1 MHSERWLSFPTHRTV
16 PARRASREE
25 PAWPRRPSLP
35 EREQRTSWPRHRP
48 CRAMIFVQPSRVLPL
63 LLACQSDKRQ
73 ATRCTADSSRGL
85 DALLGCET
93 YVLPPDDQW
102 PRTLLPAWPP
112 YTAPPQPGTL
122 VYVRKRGIGPSR
134 VAASVAGSDDAIVVE
149 PLFGPR
155 AGAPLEVARRKAE
168 VMRGR
173 GQERAVLLCGETD
186 SFRALSR
193 SMVLPTD
200 VVMEIGCSYG
210 GATALL
216 ASRAKS
222 VIAVDVS
229 GDALSR
235 AATECASHSN
245 VRFERIDVVRDP
257 ARLLDDAVASG
268 VSIVFVDIN
277 GNRAGDIVTTLLAAL
292 QERLHPALTV
302 IKNRELYLAATA
314 ASDGAAPGS
323 DDDARDPARM
333 QGAADFWASVYPQAP
348 ACAASGGAQGAP
360 GPQLALLPGAPK
372 SPGEWPR
379 FLFTFRAT
387 NGQFRLDELRAAAL
401 TLGVDPDRLRF
412 QPASAVASTVAATAA
427 SAAPD
432 THTPRQPDLH
442 TYGGDIGPDLFQWVS
457 LPSAEVAAEVASRC
471 SLVRGAFEV
480 WATAAFPS
488 APPLPLEAAVA
499 AANERW
505 QLLADHAATAPRAAT
520 AMLSPIADESWRVD
534 VVSVG
539 VSRHRTLAGKVG
551 LIETLGGLL
560 GGLQGRVELK
570 DPAHVITMIEDCRSI
585 INSDMDVKDD
595 KTMANAPS
603 TLFLGR
609 RLAEGAASHL
619 ARLSLSERSYLGR
632 TTLPPDLAYLMAMQ
646 ARCVP
651 GSVVL
656 DPFCGTCSILM
667 SCAVLGATTVGIDVD
682 AEVLHGTVDG
692 QPGIELNFREADLE
706 PPAKLIWGD
715 MAEIEQLTAGSPY
728 SRFDAIVTDPPYG
741 LMEGL
746 GPYYRLLSRRLTEL
760 LFLGCQRLR
769 IGGRLVFLLPVPSSV
784 HEDDAIP
791 RRGLPTARC
800 LEVETIARQR
810 LANTDRLLVTMVK
823 VSEPAEVGLNM
834 ELDTSGGSTG
844 EWLGWWQTIDAIER
858 ANSKEARA
866 VW

>member
-1 MHSERWLSFPTHRTV
+1 
-16 PARRASREE
+16 
-25 PAWPRRPSLP
+25 
-35 EREQRTSWPRHRP
+35 
-48 CRAMIFVQPSRVLPL
+48 MIFLLPSRVLPL
-63 LLACQSDKRQ
+63 LLACQSDTRQ
-73 ATRCTADSSRGL
+73 AIRCKADPRGL
-85 DALLGCET
+85 DALLSCET

-112 YTAPPQPGTL
+112 YNVPPQPGTL

-134 VAASVAGSDDAIVVE
+134 VAASVAGSNDAIVVE

-155 AGAPLEVARRKAE
+155 AGAPYEVARRKAE

-173 GQERAVLLCGETD
+173 GQERAVLLCGKTD

-193 SMVLPTD
+193 SMILPTD

-222 VIAVDVS
+222 VVAVDVS
-229 GDALSR
+229 DDALSR
-235 AATECASHSN
+235 AVSLCASHPN
-245 VRFERIDVVRDP
+245 VRFERIDVVKDP

-314 ASDGAAPGS
+314 ASDGAASRP
-323 DDDARDPARM
+323 DDDTRDPARM
-333 QGAADFWASVYPQAP
+333 QGAADFWASVYPPAP
-348 ACAASGGAQGAP
+348 ACAVSGGAQGL
-360 GPQLALLPGAPK
+360 GHHLVLLPGAPK
-372 SPGEWPR
+372 SPREWPR

-387 NGQFRLDELRAAAL
+387 NGRFRLDELRAAAL
-401 TLGVDPDRLRF
+401 TLGVDPERLMF

-427 SAAPD
+427 KAAPY

-457 LPSAEVAAEVASRC
+457 LPSAEVAAEVATRC

-480 WATAAFPS
+480 WATAAFES
-488 APPLPLEAAVA
+488 TPPLPLEVSVA

-505 QLLADHAATAPRAAT
+505 QLLADHAASVPRAAT

-560 GGLQGRVELK
+560 GELQGRVKLK
-570 DPAHVITMIEDCRSI
+570 DPTHVITMIEDCRSI
-585 INSDMDVKDD
+585 INSDKNE
-595 KTMANAPS
+595 KTMANEPS

-651 GSVVL
+651 GSIVL

-682 AEVLHGTVDG
+682 AEVLRGTVDG

-706 PPAKLIWGD
+706 PPAKLIRGD
-715 MAEIEQLTAGSPY
+715 MAESEQLTAGSPY

-746 GPYYRLLSRRLTEL
+746 GPYYRPLSRRLTEL

-784 HEDDAIP
+784 HEDEAIP
-791 RRGLPTARC
+791 RRGLPTESC
-800 LEVETIARQR
+800 LEVETVARQR
-810 LANTDRLLVTMVK
+810 LANTDRLLITLVK
-823 VSEPAEVGLNM
+823 VSEPAEVELNM
-834 ELDTSGGSTG
+834 ELDASGGGAG
-844 EWLGWWQTIDAIER
+844 EWLDWWRTIDAIER

>member
-1 MHSERWLSFPTHRTV
+1 ML
-16 PARRASREE
+16 
-25 PAWPRRPSLP
+25 L
-35 EREQRTSWPRHRP
+35 
-48 CRAMIFVQPSRVLPL
+48 VQSSRVLPL
-63 LLACQSDKRQ
+63 LLACQSDRRQ
-73 ATRCTADSSRGL
+73 AIRCTADPRGL

-112 YTAPPQPGTL
+112 YQAPPQPGTL

-155 AGAPLEVARRKAE
+155 AGAPAEVARRKAE

-173 GQERAVLLCGETD
+173 DQERAVLLCGETD
-186 SFRALSR
+186 SFRALAR
-193 SMVLPTD
+193 SMILPTD

-229 GDALSR
+229 DDALSR
-235 AATECASHSN
+235 AAKECIRHSN
-245 VRFERIDVVRDP
+245 VRFERIDVVKDP

-292 QERLHPALTV
+292 QQRLHPALTV

-314 ASDGAAPGS
+314 ASDGAASRS
-323 DDDARDPARM
+323 DDDTRDPARM
-333 QGAADFWASVYPQAP
+333 QGAADFWASVCPQAP
-348 ACAASGGAQGAP
+348 ACAASGGAQGRP
-360 GPQLALLPGAPK
+360 DPQLALLPGAPN
-372 SPGEWPR
+372 SAGEWPR

-387 NGQFRLDELRAAAL
+387 NGRFRLDELRAAAL
-401 TLGVDPDRLRF
+401 TLGLDPDRLRF
-412 QPASAVASTVAATAA
+412 QPASAVASAVTATAA

-432 THTPRQPDLH
+432 AHTPRQPDLH

-480 WATAAFPS
+480 WATAAFGS
-488 APPLPLEAAVA
+488 TPPLPLEASVA
-499 AANERW
+499 AADERW
-505 QLLADHAATAPRAAT
+505 QLLADHAASVPRAAT

-534 VVSVG
+534 VMSVG

-560 GGLQGRVELK
+560 GELQGRVELK
-570 DPAHVITMIEDCRSI
+570 DPAHVIAMIEDCRSI
-585 INSDMDVKDD
+585 INSDTDVKDE

-651 GSVVL
+651 GSIVL

-692 QPGIELNFREADLE
+692 QPGIALNFREADLE
-706 PPAKLIWGD
+706 PPAKLIRGD
-715 MAEIEQLTAGSPY
+715 MAESEQLTAGSPY

-746 GPYYRLLSRRLTEL
+746 GPYYRPLSRRLTEL

-784 HEDDAIP
+784 HEDEAIP

-800 LEVETIARQR
+800 LEVETVARQR
-810 LANTDRLLVTMVK
+810 LANTDRLLITLVK
-823 VSEPAEVGLNM
+823 VSEPAEVELNM
-834 ELDTSGGSTG
+834 ELDASGGGAG
-844 EWLGWWQTIDAIER
+844 EWLDWWRTIDAIER

>member
-1 MHSERWLSFPTHRTV
+1 
-16 PARRASREE
+16 
-25 PAWPRRPSLP
+25 
-35 EREQRTSWPRHRP
+35 
-48 CRAMIFVQPSRVLPL
+48 MIFVQPSRVLPL

-73 ATRCTADSSRGL
+73 AVRCTADSSRGQAIRCTADSSGL
-85 DALLGCET
+85 DALLGFET

-112 YTAPPQPGTL
+112 YAAPPQPGTL

-149 PLFGPR
+149 PLFGQR

-173 GQERAVLLCGETD
+173 GRERAVLLCGETD

-216 ASRAKS
+216 ASRAES

-229 GDALSR
+229 DDALSR

-245 VRFERIDVVRDP
+245 VRFERIDVVKDP

-292 QERLHPALTV
+292 QQRLHPALTV

-323 DDDARDPARM
+323 DDDARGPARM

-480 WATAAFPS
+480 WATAAFES
-488 APPLPLEAAVA
+488 TPPLPLEASVA

-505 QLLADHAATAPRAAT
+505 QLLADHAASVPRAAT

-585 INSDMDVKDD
+585 INSNMDVKDE

-632 TTLPPDLAYLMAMQ
+632 TTLPPDLAYLMAIQ

-706 PPAKLIWGD
+706 PPAKLIRGD
-715 MAEIEQLTAGSPY
+715 MAESEQLTAGSPY

-746 GPYYRLLSRRLTEL
+746 GPYYRPLSRRLTEL

-800 LEVETIARQR
+800 LAVETIARQR
-810 LANTDRLLVTMVK
+810 LSNTDRLLVTMVK
-823 VSEPAEVGLNM
+823 VSEPAEVELNM
-834 ELDTSGGSTG
+834 ELDASGGSAG
-844 EWLGWWQTIDAIER
+844 EWLDWWKTIDAIER

>member
-1 MHSERWLSFPTHRTV
+1 
-16 PARRASREE
+16 
-25 PAWPRRPSLP
+25 
-35 EREQRTSWPRHRP
+35 
-48 CRAMIFVQPSRVLPL
+48 MIVVQPSRVLPL
-63 LLACQSDKRQ
+63 LLACQLGRRQPLSTRQ
-73 ATRCTADSSRGL
+73 ALRCTADASGL
-85 DALLGCET
+85 EALLGCET

-102 PRTLLPAWPP
+102 PRALLPAWPP
-112 YTAPPQPGTL
+112 YQAPPPPGTL
-122 VYVRKRGIGPSR
+122 VYVRKRGVGSAR
-134 VAASVAGSDDAIVVE
+134 VAASVARSDDAIVVE

-173 GQERAVLLCGETD
+173 GPERAVLLCGETD
-186 SFRALSR
+186 SFRALAR
-193 SMVLPTD
+193 SMILPTD
-200 VVMEIGCSYG
+200 AVMEIGCSYG

-216 ASRAKS
+216 AARAKR

-229 GDALSR
+229 DDALSR
-235 AATECASHSN
+235 AASECSRHSN
-245 VRFERIDVVRDP
+245 VRFARIDVVKEP

-277 GNRAGDIVTTLLAAL
+277 GNRAGDLVTTLLAAL
-292 QERLHPALTV
+292 QERLRPALTV

-314 ASDGAAPGS
+314 AAVGAASGPDG
-323 DDDARDPARM
+323 DDARDPARM
-333 QGAADFWASVYPQAP
+333 QGAADFWASVYPRAS
-348 ACAASGGAQGAP
+348 AGAASAGARGGPLPPPPPPAQAGP
-360 GPQLALLPGAPK
+360 GPQVVLLPGAPK
-372 SPGEWPR
+372 APGEWPR

-387 NGQFRLDELRAAAL
+387 NGRFRLDELRAAAL
-401 TLGVDPDRLRF
+401 TLGVCPDRLRF
-412 QPASAVASTVAATAA
+412 QPASAVASTVATAAA

-480 WATAAFPS
+480 WATAAFERGSGGRPS
-488 APPLPLEAAVA
+488 VA

-505 QLLADHAATAPRAAT
+505 QLLADHAASVPRAAT
-520 AMLSPIADESWRVD
+520 AMLLPIADESWRVD

-539 VSRHRTLAGKVG
+539 VSRHRTLAEKVG

-560 GGLQGRVELK
+560 GELQGRVELK
-570 DPAHVITMIEDCRSI
+570 DPAHVLAMIEDCRSI
-585 INSDMDVKDD
+585 LRSDRDEKDD
-595 KTMANAPS
+595 KAMANAPS

-632 TTLPPDLAYLMAMQ
+632 TTLPPDLAYLMAVQ

-651 GSVVL
+651 GSIVL
-656 DPFCGTCSILM
+656 DPFCGSCSILM

-692 QPGIELNFREADLE
+692 QPGIELNFRQADLE
-706 PPAKLIWGD
+706 PPAKLFLGD
-715 MAEIEQLTAGSPY
+715 MAEIEQLTAGSSY

-746 GPYYRLLSRRLTEL
+746 GQHYRPLRRRLTEL

-769 IGGRLVFLLPVPSSV
+769 VGGRLVFLLPLPSSV
-784 HEDDAIP
+784 HEDEAIP

-800 LEVETIARQR
+800 LEVETVARQR
-810 LANTDRLLVTMVK
+810 LANTDRLLVTLVK
-823 VSEPAEVGLNM
+823 VSEPAEVELSM
-834 ELDTSGGSTG
+834 EIDASGGGGG
-844 EWLGWWQTIDAIER
+844 EWLDWWRTIDAIER

>member
-1 MHSERWLSFPTHRTV
+1 MAPRPQSPFAVCMLS
-16 PARRASREE
+16 
-25 PAWPRRPSLP
+25 
-35 EREQRTSWPRHRP
+35 
-48 CRAMIFVQPSRVLPL
+48 VQPLRVLPL
-63 LLACQSDKRQ
+63 LLGSQLVKREAIRCSVDPVLMEPCASSPTRLTAAGPEAGRRALQ
-73 ATRCTADSSRGL
+73 ATLQASGRRN
-85 DALLGCET
+85 ALLGCKT

-122 VYVRKRGIGPSR
+122 VYVRKRGVGPSR
-134 VAASVAGSDDAIVVE
+134 VTASVAVSDNAIIVE

-155 AGAPLEVARRKAE
+155 AGEPLEVARRKVE

-173 GQERAVLLCGETD
+173 GEPAVLLCGETD

-193 SMVLPTD
+193 SQVLPTD
-200 VVMEIGCSYG
+200 IVMEIGCCYG

-229 GDALSR
+229 EEALSR
-235 AATECASHSN
+235 AASLCTSHTN
-245 VRFERIDVVRDP
+245 VRFEQIDVVKDP
-257 ARLLDDAVASG
+257 ARLIDDAVASG
-268 VSIVFVDIN
+268 VSVVFVDIN
-277 GNRAGDIVTTLLAAL
+277 GNRAGDIVSTLLATL

-302 IKNRELYLAATA
+302 IKNRELYLAARA
-314 ASDGAAPGS
+314 SGGVASASDDGTC
-323 DDDARDPARM
+323 DPALM
-333 QGAADFWASVYPQAP
+333 QGAADFWASVCPP
-348 ACAASGGAQGAP
+348 ETCRPSTSD
-360 GPQLALLPGAPK
+360 PQLDLLPGAPK

-387 NGQFRLDELRAAAL
+387 NGPFRLDELRAAAL
-401 TLGVDPDRLRF
+401 TLGVHRLRC
-412 QPASAVASTVAATAA
+412 QPASTVASTVTATDA
-427 SAAPD
+427 SAGPGA
-432 THTPRQPDLH
+432 HTPRQPDLH

-457 LPSAEVAAEVASRC
+457 LPSPEVAAEVASRC

-480 WATAAFPS
+480 WATAAFQN
-488 APPLPLEAAVA
+488 APPLSLEASVAV
-499 AANERW
+499 ANERW
-505 QLLADHAATAPRAAT
+505 QLLADHAARAPRAAT
-520 AMLSPIADESWRVD
+520 AMLSPVADESWRVD

-560 GGLQGRVELK
+560 GELPGRVELK
-570 DPAHVITMIEDCRSI
+570 GPAHVITMIEDCRSI
-585 INSDMDVKDD
+585 INSDMAAKDK

-609 RLAEGAASHL
+609 RLAEGAAPHL

-632 TTLPPDLAYLMAMQ
+632 TTLPPDLAYLMAIQ

-656 DPFCGTCSILM
+656 DPYCGTCSILM
-667 SCAVLGATTVGIDVD
+667 SCAVLGATTIGIDVD
-682 AEVLHGTVDG
+682 ETVLHGTVDG
-692 QPGIELNFREADLE
+692 QPGIQRNFLEANLE
-706 PPAKLIWGD
+706 PPAKLIRGD
-715 MAEIEQLTAGSPY
+715 MAEIEHLTAGSLY

-746 GPYYRLLSRRLTEL
+746 GLHYRPLSRRLTEL

-769 IGGRLVFLLPVPSSV
+769 VGGRLVFLLPVPSSV
-784 HEDDAIP
+784 SEDDAIP

-800 LEVETIARQR
+800 LEVETVARQR
-810 LANTDRLLVTMVK
+810 LANTDRLLVTLVK
-823 VSEPAEVGLNM
+823 ISEPAEVELNM
-834 ELDTSGGSTG
+834 ELGASGGGAG
-844 EWLGWWQTIDAIER
+844 EWLDWWRTIDAIER
-858 ANSKEARA
+858 ANFQGAKG